1 MSDQTCV
8 PGDKIAQ
15 NNDCVELIMPAHEN
29 MLKLTRLA
37 AAGLLAHVSRDFD
50 MQEDVKS
57 AAAEAC
63 YCLMQQ
69 PCAYA
74 RLKLCFDVGE
84 TELTLII
91 SGIEPAKSEKQPE
104 SVQKYTDIA
113 LCILESMVDSVHI
126 SVNDGVI
133 EGFTLKKH
141 IA

>member
-1 MSDQTCV
+1 M
-8 PGDKIAQ
+8 
-15 NNDCVELIMPAHEN
+15 
-29 MLKLTRLA
+29 
-37 AAGLLAHVSRDFD
+37 
-50 MQEDVKS
+50 
-57 AAAEAC
+57 
-63 YCLMQQ
+63 
-69 PCAYA
+69 
-74 RLKLCFDVGE
+74 GE